1 LARIITDFLDEIV
14 TICPDKTAFQEPERK
29 ISFSDLRKQSQAIAQ
44 GLIKSDLL
52 KKPIAIYI
60 DRSISCI
67 LAMLGVAYSGNF
79 YTVLDTEMPLSRVE
93 KILDTLQP
101 EAFLTVRENAEQIA
115 QVAGETQVFF
125 LEDLVMQG
133 VDEELIAD
141 AGRKILPTD
150 ILYVLFTSGSTG
162 DPKGVVTPHESVIR
176 YIEAVTK
183 DYDITA
189 NDSSVLQAPLYFVM
203 AVVEIF
209 SPLCVGCTTHI
220 VPKMYYAFPAYI
232 MKYIEEHKITMLYWV
247 PSALSLI
254 VRMKAF
260 GLADISSV
268 KKVIFGGEV
277 MQIPPLKAWM
287 EELPEATFI
296 NAYGPTESTDGTTYY
311 KVDREFAD
319 NDRLPIGIPFSNI
332 GVLVLDENNQAVSE
346 PGKQGEL
353 CIYGPSIAYGYYRR
367 QDLTDAVFVQNPVN
381 TCYPEKI
388 YRTGDLVEFNQYGE
402 MEFAGRKDFQI
413 KHMGHRIELG
423 EIEANAASVS
433 GVEENACF
441 YDNEKQRIIMYYSG
455 EIDRKALKTHLKAL
469 VPEYMVP
476 EKIRQMEELPHNL
489 HGKIDRRTLKEQ
501 MKEL

>member
-1 LARIITDFLDEIV
+1 VAHIITDFLDEIV
-14 TICPDKTAFQEPERK
+14 KTYPDKTAFQEPEQK
-29 ISFSDLRKQSQAIAQ
+29 ISFSQLRKQSQAIAQ
-44 GLIKSDLL
+44 GLIRAGIFR
-52 KKPIAIYI
+52 KPIAIYI

-67 LAMLGVAYSGNF
+67 LAMLGVAYSGSF

-93 KILDTLQP
+93 RILETLKP
-101 EAFLTVRENAEQIA
+101 EAFLTIRENGEQIA
-115 QVAGETQVFF
+115 PVAGKTPVFF
-125 LEDLVMQG
+125 LEDLIDQE
-133 VDEELIAD
+133 VDEALVAET
-141 AGRKILPTD
+141 GRKLLPTD

-162 DPKGVVTPHESVIR
+162 VPKGVVTPHEAVIR

-189 NDSSVLQAPLYFVM
+189 EDSSVLQAPLYFVM
-203 AVVEIF
+203 AIVEIF
-209 SPLCVGCTTHI
+209 SPLYVGCTTHI

-247 PSALSLI
+247 PSAFSLI

-287 EELPEATFI
+287 EELPDATFI

-332 GVLVLDENNQAVSE
+332 GVLVLDENDQAVSE

-353 CIYGPSIAYGYYRR
+353 CIYGPSVTYGYYGR
-367 QDLTDAVFVQNPVN
+367 QDLTDAVFVQNPLN
-381 TCYPEKI
+381 TNYPEKI

-423 EIEANAASVS
+423 EIEANAASVP

-441 YDNEKQRIIMYYSG
+441 YDSAKERIVMYYSG
-455 EIDRKALKTHLKAL
+455 TIDRKALKQNLKEL

-476 EKIRQMEELPHNL
+476 GKIIQKDVLPHNL
-489 HGKIDRRTLKEQ
+489 HGKIDRRELKE
-501 MKEL
+501 ELKGL